1 MQNDLIS
8 ISGDNLSPEY
18 SDNLEKL
25 LTPEDVA
32 DILKL
37 GKKAVLRLV
46 KQNEIPY
53 INIGKHVRFSMQALK
68 SWINNGKKIE
78 DAKNLLTLEQAAK
91 RLGVCRLTVQRLIYK
106 NEIGFIKIGKKQY
119 RFKPEEIEEYIERHY
134 TNDKFKQKAKINHL
148 RA

>member
-1 MQNDLIS
+1 MQNDLL
-8 ISGDNLSPEY
+8 SGDSYSPECQ
-18 SDNLEKL
+18 NRLEHL

-53 INIGKHVRFSMQALK
+53 IRIGRHVRFSMPALNA
-68 SWINNGKKIE
+68 WINSGKKNE
-78 DAKNLLTLEQAAK
+78 DGKNLLTLEQAAK

-106 NEIGFIKIGKKQY
+106 NEIGFMKIGKRQY
-119 RFKPEEIEEYIERHY
+119 RFKPEEIEEYIEKRY
-134 TNDKFKQKAKINHL
+134 TNDKFKQKAKINYL
-148 RA
+148 KA

>member
-1 MQNDLIS
+1 MQNDLLS
-8 ISGDNLSPEY
+8 VDNSSPECQ
-18 SDNLEKL
+18 NRLEQL

-53 INIGKHVRFSMQALK
+53 ICIGRHVRFSMQALNA
-68 SWINNGKKIE
+68 WINSGKKIE
-78 DAKNLLTLEQAAK
+78 DGRNLLTLEQAAK

-106 NEIGFIKIGKKQY
+106 NEIGFMKIGKKQY
-119 RFKPEEIEEYIERHY
+119 RFKPEEIEEYIERRY
-134 TNDKFKQKAKINHL
+134 TNDKFKQKAKINYL